1 MAGLK
6 LVVEPLI
13 ALSVGTILGV
23 GILERELPVLEAGMP
38 ASMVAGV
45 ITMRYGCDGA
55 VASAVVI
62 ATYLFCL
69 VTLPVIMLVGFT

>member
-1 MAGLK
+1 MPLPRARWVIATMAGLK

-45 ITMRYGCDGA
+45 IAMRYGCDGA

-62 ATYLFCL
+62 APIFSAW
-69 VTLPVIMLVGFT
+69 